1 MEECDLQTL
10 AEYLVQNYMKT
21 NKFNED
27 LYDVQSN
34 TTEITEPNKNN
45 KVTPAIKQEAPLT

>member
-34 TTEITEPNKNN
+34 TTEITELNKNN